1 MTSPWQAVLESW
13 SFDPWMIG
21 AIAAVCALYTRGWA
35 KLRRRGNERFD
46 GWRLAAMAGALV
58 LLFLAVASPID
69 SLAGLLLQA
78 HMVQHLL
85 LTMAIPVLVWLS
97 EPELPLLAGMPRW
110 LRREW
115 VTPIAQW
122 PPVRSLVALLTH
134 PLPAWLLFVLSMFLW
149 HTPVAYDLALKN
161 SALHEVEHACFLGTA
176 LLFWRPVI
184 APFPSHFSW
193 SRWWM
198 VPYLLLADIANTMLS
213 ALLAFAERPIY
224 VHYATAPR
232 LWGISA
238 TTDQAAAGA
247 IMWVP
252 GSLFFLVPMVGI
264 GIGLAFGGQA
274 TPPSRNRVRFRPATP
289 HSTGPIDLLHM
300 SIVGPILRA
309 RSSRWMLQALLLA
322 LAAIIAWDG
331 WTGPELAPMNLAGVV
346 PWIHWRGLAVIGLLL
361 AGNVVCYACPFM
373 LPRTVGRAWLPAAWA
388 WPKALRSKWLAV
400 GLVGLFLWSYEAF
413 SLWDSP
419 WLTAWIIAAYF
430 AAALLVDGFFRNASF
445 CKYVCPLGQ
454 FNFLF
459 STLSPW
465 EVRTRSDAVCSTC
478 STKDCIRGNA
488 TSPGCELLLF
498 QPHKVGNLDCTMC
511 LDCVTACPHDN
522 IGVILRL
529 PIVEL
534 VDENRRSGIGR
545 LGRRLDY
552 AILALIFTFGGFVN
566 AAAMT
571 EPAAQLRKLF
581 ERSLPAFDPQ
591 FALATAAIVA
601 IAFAVVVHF
610 LFARLSLFCGGT
622 SERRFEAVAS
632 FAFALV
638 PLGAS
643 VWIAHYS
650 FHFLSSL
657 GAIVP
662 AIQRWAADV
671 GLNLGT
677 PAWNAGC
684 FGMAADSLLKLEILI
699 LDIGLLGS
707 LYCVHRLVGSRTTSW
722 QKGLG
727 MFIPWLMLLSILWSV
742 ALWLNFQPMQMRGAV
757 LMNG

>member
-1 MTSPWQAVLESW
+1 MSSPWQAVLESW
-13 SFDPWMIG
+13 SFDPWLIG
-21 AIAAVCALYTRGWA
+21 TIAIVCALYTRGWT
-35 KLRRRGNERFD
+35 KLRRRGNDRFD
-46 GWRLAAMAGALV
+46 GWRLAAMVGALL
-58 LLFLAVASPID
+58 LLFLAIASPID

-115 VTPIAQW
+115 VIPIAQW
-122 PPVRSLVALLTH
+122 PPVRSLVAFLSH
-134 PLPAWLLFVLSMFLW
+134 PLPAWILFVLSTFLW
-149 HTPVAYDLALKN
+149 HTPVAYDLALRTQ
-161 SALHEVEHACFLGTA
+161 SWHEFEHACFLGTA

-224 VHYATAPR
+224 DHYATAPR
-232 LWGISA
+232 LWAISVTA
-238 TTDQAAAGA
+238 DQAAAGA

-252 GSLFFLVPMVGI
+252 GSFFFLVPMVGI
-264 GIGLAFGGQA
+264 GIGLAFGSPTKPRSRRIRFA
-274 TPPSRNRVRFRPATP
+274 PPPTPRAGS
-289 HSTGPIDLLHM
+289 IDLLRT
-300 SIVGPILRA
+300 SIIGPLLRSQNLR
-309 RSSRWMLQALLLA
+309 RSLQTLLL
-322 LAAIIAWDG
+322 LMAAIIAWDG
-331 WTGPELAPMNLAGVV
+331 WNGPPAAPMNLAGVV

-361 AGNVVCYACPFM
+361 AGNIVCFACPFM
-373 LPRTVGRAWLPAAWA
+373 LPRTVGRALLPAAWN

-400 GLVGLFLWSYEAF
+400 GLVTLFLWSYEAF

-465 EVRTRSDAVCSTC
+465 EVRTRSLAVCSTC
-478 STKDCIRGNA
+478 STKDCIHGNS

-511 LDCVTACPHDN
+511 LDCVAACPQDN
-522 IGVILRL
+522 IGVILRP

-534 VDENRRSGIGR
+534 IDVRRRSGIGR
-545 LGRRLDY
+545 LSRRFDY
-552 AILALIFTFGGFVN
+552 AILALVFTFGGCVN

-571 EPAAQLRKLF
+571 EPAALLQRRL
-581 ERSLPAFDPQ
+581 ERVLPSIDPQ
-591 FALATAAIVA
+591 IVLATAAIVA
-601 IAFAVVVHF
+601 IALAIIGHWVMTKFSQV
-610 LFARLSLFCGGT
+610 CGG
-622 SERRFEAVAS
+622 SNERTLEAAAS
-632 FAFALV
+632 
-638 PLGAS
+638 
-643 VWIAHYS
+643 
-650 FHFLSSL
+650 
-657 GAIVP
+657 
-662 AIQRWAADV
+662 
-671 GLNLGT
+671 
-677 PAWNAGC
+677 
-684 FGMAADSLLKLEILI
+684 
-699 LDIGLLGS
+699 
-707 LYCVHRLVGSRTTSW
+707 
-722 QKGLG
+722 
-727 MFIPWLMLLSILWSV
+727 
-742 ALWLNFQPMQMRGAV
+742 
-757 LMNG
+757 